1 MNLDENVKN
10 AVVVLQKTY
19 ESVYHL
25 LEQCKAVS
33 EDYGYLLSSDKF
45 LRWRSD
51 VNTDGWLLNS
61 LILVFQRAG
70 DPDCPSGSGWKDG
83 PFYAVQVFLGSAEEP
98 GLSAQLYAAR
108 YDYEDINS
116 GWTGDRLSPA
126 DHWAFYNPTHE
137 IYSEFCFKEEGGLFS
152 STPISDKYIR
162 QYWGLRRAVWR
173 AFPLSSVTSENLGR
187 LVFGTFD
194 ELK

>member
-1 MNLDENVKN
+1 MSLDENVKN

-19 ESVYHL
+19 ESVYNL
-25 LEQCKAVS
+25 LEQCKAES
-33 EDYGYLLSSDKF
+33 ENYGYVLSADKF

-61 LILVFQRAG
+61 LVLVFQRAG
-70 DPDCPSGSGWKDG
+70 DPECPKGNGWRDG

-98 GLSAQLYAAR
+98 ELSARLYAAR
-108 YDYEDINS
+108 YDYDDVNS
-116 GWTGDRLSPA
+116 GWTSAPLSPA
-126 DHWAFYNPTHE
+126 DHWAFYKPTHKA
-137 IYSEFCFKEEGGLFS
+137 YSEFRFKEENGLFS
-152 STPISDKYIR
+152 SEPISDKYIR
-162 QYWGLRRAVWR
+162 QYWGLRRAVWKT
-173 AFPLSSVTSENLGR
+173 FPLSSVTAENLGE

>member
-1 MNLDENVKN
+1 MNLDENIKN

-19 ESVYHL
+19 ESVYNL
-25 LEQCKAVS
+25 LEQCRAVS
-33 EDYGYLLSSDKF
+33 EDYGYLLSADKF

-51 VNTDGWLLNS
+51 VNTDGWLLS
-61 LILVFQRAG
+61 SMILVFQKAS
-70 DPDCPSGSGWKDG
+70 DPACPSGNGWRDG
-83 PFYAVQVFLGSAEEP
+83 PLYGVQVFLGSGEEP

-116 GWTGDRLSPA
+116 GWTDGPLSPA

-137 IYSEFCFKEEGGLFS
+137 IYSEFRFKEESGLFS
-152 STPISDKYIR
+152 SKPVSDKYVR
-162 QYWGLRRAVWR
+162 QYWGLRGAVWKT
-173 AFPLSSVTSENLGR
+173 FPLSSVTSENLGK